1 MRAFKSTSAFAR
13 GTHPAASVSITP
25 IAKPPQQE
33 LPVADEIR
41 RESDEVKGSQRVQAT
56 TPANRGES
64 PERLA
69 EQPNTERRD
78 PTGRDDTD
86 ARERQSR
93 R

>member
-1 MRAFKSTSAFAR
+1 VPSKSTSAFAR
-13 GTHPAASVSITP
+13 GTYPAASLWITP
-25 IAKPPQQE
+25 IAKLPQQE

-41 RESDEVKGSQRVQAT
+41 RESDEVKWSPRVQT
-56 TPANRGES
+56 GDPANRGES
-64 PERLA
+64 SERLA
-69 EQPNTERRD
+69 VKPSNEQPD